1 MSPRASVDKHAPRS
15 FLASPSRGDPT
26 TISSAPF
33 PTMDFIAKNIAELSP
48 SMTLAI
54 TSQAKALKK
63 QGVDVLS
70 FGAGEPDFNTPDH
83 ITTAALEALTS
94 GKTRYTESAGL
105 IELREAIAAKL
116 LVDNGIQYD
125 PSQISVNCGAKHSC
139 YNAIAAV
146 VNPGDEVIIP
156 APYWTSY
163 PEMVKLVGGIPV
175 IVETK
180 LENDWK
186 ITPEEFEDAM
196 SPMTKMI
203 IINSP
208 GNPTG
213 SVYSREEL
221 KAIGEIA
228 AAEDILILS
237 DEIYEKLVYGEEKH
251 VSIASI
257 SKEIFDHTIT
267 VNGFSKAYAMT
278 GWRLG
283 YTAAPKKIADAI
295 DTIQSHTTS
304 NPTTF
309 AQYGAIAALQGDQQI
324 VADMRDEFD
333 VRRQYMLSR
342 LQAIKG
348 LKVVEPKGAF
358 YFLVGIESYGIKS
371 VNFCEKLLSKG
382 KVAAVPG
389 VAFGAEYTL
398 RFSYAT
404 GLDVINAGMDR
415 FEEFCNQH

>member
-1 MSPRASVDKHAPRS
+1 
-15 FLASPSRGDPT
+15 
-26 TISSAPF
+26 
-33 PTMDFIAKNIAELSP
+33 MDYIAKHIAELSP

-70 FGAGEPDFNTPDH
+70 FGAGEPDFNTPEH
-83 ITTAALEALTS
+83 ITAAAIEALNA

-105 IELREAIAAKL
+105 IELREAIAAKFL
-116 LVDNGIQYD
+116 ADNGLQYD
-125 PSQISVNCGAKHSC
+125 ASQISVNCGAKHSC
-139 YNAIAAV
+139 YNAIAAC

-180 LENDWK
+180 IENDWK

-213 SVYSREEL
+213 SVYSAEEL
-221 KAIGEIA
+221 KALGEIA
-228 AAEDILILS
+228 CGEDILILS
-237 DEIYEKLVYGEEKH
+237 DEIYEKLVYDGQKH

-257 SKEIFDHTIT
+257 SKDIFDHTIT
-267 VNGFSKAYAMT
+267 INGFSKAYAMT

-324 VADMRDEFD
+324 VSDMRDEFD

-342 LQAIKG
+342 LQAIKNV
-348 LKVVEPKGAF
+348 KVIEPKGAF
-358 YFLVGIESYGIKS
+358 YFLVGIEPIGIKS
-371 VNFCEKLLSKG
+371 VNFCEKLLSKA

-389 VAFGAEYTL
+389 VAFGSEFTV

-415 FEEFCNQH
+415 FEEFCGQH

>member
-1 MSPRASVDKHAPRS
+1 
-15 FLASPSRGDPT
+15 
-26 TISSAPF
+26 
-33 PTMDFIAKNIAELSP
+33 MDFIAKNVAELSP
-48 SMTLAI
+48 SMTLSI

-70 FGAGEPDFNTPDH
+70 FGAGEPDHNTPAH
-83 ITTAALEALTS
+83 IVQAAVDALNS
-94 GKTRYTESAGL
+94 GQTRYTESAGL
-105 IELREAIAAKL
+105 LELRENLAAKL
-116 LVDNGIQYD
+116 LIDNNITYE
-125 PSQISVNCGAKHSC
+125 PNQISVNCGAKHSC

-180 LENDWK
+180 VENGWK
-186 ITPEEFEDAM
+186 LTTEEFEDAM

-203 IINSP
+203 ILNSP

-213 SVYSREEL
+213 SVYTRDEL

-228 AAEDILILS
+228 AGEDIIILS
-237 DEIYEKLVYGEEKH
+237 DEIYEKLVYGSEQH

-257 SKEIFDHTIT
+257 SKEIYDHTIT
-267 VNGFSKAYAMT
+267 INGFSKAYAMT

-283 YTAAPKKIADAI
+283 YTAAPKRIAEAI

-304 NPTTF
+304 NATTF
-309 AQYGAIAALQGDQQI
+309 AQFGAIAALQGDQQI

-342 LQAIKG
+342 LQAIKK
-348 LKVVEPKGAF
+348 LRVVEPMGAF
-358 YFLVGIESYGIKS
+358 YFLVGIESIGIKS
-371 VNFCEKLLSKG
+371 VNFCEKLLSKA

-389 VAFGAEYTL
+389 IAFGAEYTV

-404 GLDVINAGMDR
+404 GLDTINAGMDR
-415 FEEFCNQH
+415 FEEFCAQH